1 MSDKSFKEDLSK
13 PAMLI
18 GATCELCG
26 GIALEKFVKMA
37 INNMHESVEYGGIPT
52 RIGEAFL
59 RAGAFDM
66 GSRIA
71 SNVFLDCYKVLRS
84 GKKVVDAVVEGVK
97 TRSQNEEEEET
108 ETETV
113 EETNSTDEE

>member
-71 SNVFLDCYKVLRS
+71 SNVFRDCYKVLGS

-97 TRSQNEEEEET
+97 ARQSEEEEET

-113 EETNSTDEE
+113 EETEDTNEE

>member
-1 MSDKSFKEDLSK
+1 MNDKSFKEDLSK

-26 GIALEKFVKMA
+26 GIALEKFVKTA
-37 INNMHESVEYGGIPT
+37 INNMHESVEYGSIPT
-52 RIGEAFL
+52 RIGEIFL
-59 RAGAFDM
+59 RAGAFDA

-71 SNVFLDCYKVLRS
+71 SNVFLDCYKVLKS

-97 TRSQNEEEEET
+97 ARQNEEEK

-113 EETNSTDEE
+113 EETEDTNEE

>member
-18 GATCELCG
+18 GAACELCG

-59 RAGAFDM
+59 KAGAFDA

-84 GKKVVDAVVEGVK
+84 GKKVADAVVEGVK
-97 TRSQNEEEEET
+97 ARQNEEEEET
-108 ETETV
+108 DTETV